1 MGNRESLTDCIGD
14 HLQAVIYTGRVVVK
28 AFNSSHTFCGGP
40 EYWKSAAQ
48 IKGGPINPPEH
59 FEPQNYSAPQST
71 ELRQGEQ

>member
-1 MGNRESLTDCIGD
+1 MGNRESLTDYIGD
-14 HLQAVIYTGRVVVK
+14 RFQVVTDRGRVAIT

-40 EYWKSAAQ
+40 QYWKSAAQ

-59 FEPQNYSAPQST
+59 FEPQNYPAPQLT